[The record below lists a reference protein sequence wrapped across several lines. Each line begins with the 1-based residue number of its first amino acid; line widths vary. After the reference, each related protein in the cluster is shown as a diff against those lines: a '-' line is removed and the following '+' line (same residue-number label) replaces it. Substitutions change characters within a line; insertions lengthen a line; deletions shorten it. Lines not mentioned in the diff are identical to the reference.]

1 MRIKGTLFDELGN
14 SYLADNV
21 DIYVGE
27 MKDRLLVVTYMNTIH
42 FHEIELD
49 TMKTLV
55 KEGVI
60 DTIDEDYNPSLTLS
74 AIDSMREEIIER
86 FDEDYHEHVI
96 EQLKK
101 KILKA
106 KKNG

>member
-1 MRIKGTLFDELGN
+1 MIIKGTLFDELGN

-21 DIYVGE
+21 EIYVGE

-42 FHEIELD
+42 FHEIELE
-49 TMKTLV
+49 TMKALL

-60 DTIDEDYNPSLTLS
+60 ETIDEDYDSSLTLS
-74 AIDSMREEIIER
+74 AIASMREEIIER
-86 FDEDYHEHVI
+86 FDEDYHAHVI

-106 KKNG
+106 KNS

>member
-1 MRIKGTLFDELGN
+1 MKIKGALFDELGN
-14 SYLADNV
+14 SYIADNV

-42 FHEIELD
+42 FHEITLD
-49 TMKTLV
+49 DMKSLV

-60 DTIDEDYNPSLTLS
+60 KTVDEDYDSSLTDS
-74 AIDSMREEIIER
+74 AIASMREEIIER

-96 EQLKK
+96 EELKK

-106 KKNG
+106 KNS

>member
-42 FHEIELD
+42 FHEIELE
-49 TMKTLV
+49 TMKTLL

-60 DTIDEDYNPSLTLS
+60 KTIDEDYDPNLTS
-74 AIDSMREEIIER
+74 NSIASMREEIIER
-86 FDEDYHEHVI
+86 FDEDYHAHVI

-106 KKNG
+106 KNS